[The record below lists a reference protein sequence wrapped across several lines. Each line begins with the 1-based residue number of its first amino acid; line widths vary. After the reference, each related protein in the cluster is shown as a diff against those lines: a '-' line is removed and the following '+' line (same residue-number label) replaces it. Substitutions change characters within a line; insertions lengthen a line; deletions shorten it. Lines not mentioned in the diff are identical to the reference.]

1 MNRHCLVKLFL
12 LPFEYL
18 RVIAVSRVLKYNE
31 SSYLK
36 LLLLICFQK
45 PLLFHDALSLKDI
58 DFENLMNMAAVKQR
72 HKLLVLLLLLKFI
85 LWSYDASKKK
95 KNERKQ
101 SVKRKKVFWVRELS
115 ILLILHFIFS
125 FAIINKI
132 RTSYILK

>member
-1 MNRHCLVKLFL
+1 MTH
-12 LPFEYL
+12 
-18 RVIAVSRVLKYNE
+18 
-31 SSYLK
+31 
-36 LLLLICFQK
+36 QK
-45 PLLFHDALSLKDI
+45 KT
-58 DFENLMNMAAVKQR
+58 
-72 HKLLVLLLLLKFI
+72 
-85 LWSYDASKKK
+85 